1 MTSNK
6 AIHSAKFSRACKTLA
21 AIAFTFS
28 VIFVS
33 VAPVLADGP
42 APDRKTA
49 RYEINFMQDMIDH
62 HFMAVQVAQLCQQKA
77 IHEELLELCHNI
89 ETTQSQEI
97 QLMQSWLQSW
107 YSISYQPKMSNG
119 DMKQMDKLAS
129 LSAEEF
135 EIEFMQMMIKH
146 HLGAIREASKCVE
159 QAYHEELRDL
169 CENIIVTQAAE
180 IDQMRT
186 WLCQW
191 YGICKRS

>member
-77 IHEELLELCHNI
+77 IHEELL
-89 ETTQSQEI
+89 
-97 QLMQSWLQSW
+97 
-107 YSISYQPKMSNG
+107 
-119 DMKQMDKLAS
+119 
-129 LSAEEF
+129 
-135 EIEFMQMMIKH
+135 
-146 HLGAIREASKCVE
+146 
-159 QAYHEELRDL
+159 
-169 CENIIVTQAAE
+169 
-180 IDQMRT
+180 
-186 WLCQW
+186 
-191 YGICKRS
+191 